1 MSLIADI
8 FDVLIVDDTG
18 EMLASSSLSSAD
30 INIQVNSTEVR
41 AGRGDALIAVL
52 HSGRQVDITLAE
64 VEFKWDWLAKQL
76 GQTATTGAVE
86 IWALPKWY
94 KAVDTSGTITITLDN
109 EPIATNSGIKI
120 YGSDGQAIT
129 TFTVSAKKV
138 TFASGV
144 NGGDAI
150 EVRGYK
156 YTSPATASEIIIDN
170 ISFADGVKCILET
183 IEIDE
188 DETQLSKVQYIFD
201 EALFDGNINIQTKKE
216 RDAIVTNVALK
227 AVKPRTSN
235 TIGRVIKIPLGA

>member
-8 FDVLIVDDTG
+8 FDVLIVDDKG

-52 HSGRQVDITLAE
+52 HSGRQADITLAE

-94 KAVDTSGTITITLDN
+94 KAVATEGTVTITLDN
-109 EPIATNSGIKI
+109 KPLATNSGIKI
-120 YGSDGQAIT
+120 YDANGKAIT
-129 TFTVSAKKV
+129 GTVAGKVV
-138 TFASGV
+138 TFATGV
-144 NGGDAI
+144 KGGDAV